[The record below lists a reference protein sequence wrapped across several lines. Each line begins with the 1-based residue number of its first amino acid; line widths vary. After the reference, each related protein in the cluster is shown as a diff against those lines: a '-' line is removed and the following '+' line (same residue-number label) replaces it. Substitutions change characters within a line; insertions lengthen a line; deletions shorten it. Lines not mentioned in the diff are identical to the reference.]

1 MALSVFIVGMRG
13 NGEPKMALR
22 FEVHEADIHSHRG
35 PGRRRQVWDP
45 REIMKAVEFKETCAT
60 QRK

>member
-1 MALSVFIVGMRG
+1 MGKRG
-13 NGEPKMALR
+13 NGEPKMAVR
-22 FEVHEADIHSHRG
+22 FEVCEGNIHSHRG
-35 PGRRRQVWDP
+35 PGRRRRVWDP